1 MADAYLSA
9 TDALAAFRTGEVSP
23 LELFDAI
30 VEAAGRTE
38 PVVNAFTF
46 TDFDASRE
54 RAAHA
59 TELYAQDPA
68 TVRPLEGIVVA
79 VKELIAV
86 RSQQHTLGSRAL
98 RGNVATVTEPA
109 VQRVLDAGAIV
120 HARTNTPEFGCASVT
135 DSPLFGETLNPWNT
149 AFGPAG
155 SSGGSAAAL
164 AAGSTTLAQGTDS
177 AGSLRLPAAACGVVG
192 FKPSRGRVPRLPPMN
207 LEPCEHLGPMARTVA
222 DCALL
227 FSVMAGP
234 HRCDL
239 GSYLPAAD
247 PAGPRT
253 ADGAR
258 VGLAH
263 IDGLDVDLDVAAGL
277 TTSVDA
283 LRNRGAL
290 IADVDLGWTY
300 ERIITATKLVY
311 AGAYGPSVGAVAS
324 ADPQLMSDYALD
336 FVADVMPLA
345 ESPDFTL
352 RARRMVGELQE
363 ALATAFESFDFL
375 LLPTLA
381 FPAPLAGDHYVD
393 HGPVVNGTE
402 QADRWMVGHTVPF
415 NLMSSCPVL
424 SVPSGVARNGIPVG
438 MQIVGRPYGDSAVLA
453 LGAEFEAERDLGLY
467 RQLRPTVDASSGS
480 S

>member
-1 MADAYLSA
+1 MADPYLSA
-9 TDALAAFRTGEVSP
+9 TAALAAFRTREVSP
-23 LELFDAI
+23 LELLDA
-30 VEAAGRTE
+30 VVDAAHRTE
-38 PVVNAFTF
+38 PTVNAFTF
-46 TDFDASRE
+46 TDFGAARE
-54 RAAHA
+54 LAARA
-59 TELYAQDPA
+59 TEVYGKDPDEA
-68 TVRPLEGIVVA
+68 RPLEGIPLA

-86 RSQQHTLGSRAL
+86 RGQQHTLGSRAL
-98 RGNVATVTEPA
+98 RDHSATETEPA
-109 VQRVLDAGAIV
+109 VQRALDAGAIV

-149 AFGPAG
+149 EFGPAG

-164 AAGSTTLAQGTDS
+164 ASGSTTLAQGTDS

-239 GSYLPAAD
+239 GSYLPAVDA
-247 PAGPRT
+247 AGPRV

-263 IDGLDVDLDVAAGL
+263 IDDLAVDVDVAAGVA
-277 TTSVDA
+277 TSANA
-283 LRNRGAL
+283 LRDRGARVWE
-290 IADVDLGWTY
+290 VDLGWTY
-300 ERIITATKLVY
+300 DKIIAATKLVY
-311 AGAYGPSVGAVAS
+311 AAAYAPSVHQVAS
-324 ADPQLMSDYALD
+324 VDPGLMSDYALD
-336 FVADVMPLA
+336 FVAEVMPLA
-345 ESPDFTL
+345 ASPDFTL
-352 RARRMVGELQE
+352 RARQLVGELQE
-363 ALATAFESFDFL
+363 ALATAFETVDFL

-381 FPAPLAGDHYVD
+381 FPAPAAGDHYVD
-393 HGPVVNGTE
+393 HGPIVNGVE

-424 SVPSGVARNGIPVG
+424 SVPSGVAGNGIPVG
-438 MQIVGRPYGDSAVLA
+438 VQIVGRPYGDSAVLA
-453 LGAEFEAERDLGLY
+453 LGAELEAERDLGLY
-467 RQLRPTVDASSGS
+467 TQRRPSPGS
-480 S
+480 APPR

>member
-1 MADAYLSA
+1 MADPYLSA
-9 TDALAAFRTGEVSP
+9 TGALAAFRAREVSP
-23 LELFDAI
+23 LELFDAV
-30 VEAAGRTE
+30 VEAVHRTE
-38 PVVNAFTF
+38 PTVNAFTF
-46 TDFDASRE
+46 TDFDAARE
-54 RAAHA
+54 QATRA
-59 TELYAQDPA
+59 TEVYGKNAQA
-68 TVRPLEGIVVA
+68 ARPLEGILLA

-86 RSQQHTLGSRAL
+86 SGQQHTLGSRAL
-98 RGNVATVTEPA
+98 RDHVAAQTEPA
-109 VQRVLDAGAIV
+109 VQRALDAGAIV

-149 AFGPAG
+149 EFGPAG

-239 GSYLPAAD
+239 GSYLPAD
-247 PAGPRT
+247 ETVGPHL

-258 VGLAH
+258 IGLAR
-263 IDGLDVDLDVAAGL
+263 IDGLDVDVDVAAG
-277 TTSVDA
+277 VAKGADVF
-283 LRNRGAL
+283 RDRGAQMYE
-290 IADVDLGWTY
+290 VDLGWTY
-300 ERIITATKLVY
+300 DTVIAATKLVY
-311 AGAYGPSVGAVAS
+311 AAAYAPSVHEVAS
-324 ADPQLMSDYALD
+324 VDPELMSDYALD
-336 FVADVMPLA
+336 FVAEVMPLA
-345 ESPDFTL
+345 ASPDFTL
-352 RARRMVGELQE
+352 RARRLVGELQE
-363 ALATAFESFDFL
+363 ALATAFETVDFL

-381 FPAPLAGDHYVD
+381 FPAPAAGDHYVD
-393 HGPVVNGTE
+393 HGPVVNGAE

-438 MQIVGRPYGDSAVLA
+438 MQIVGRPYCDSSVLA

-467 RQLRPTVDASSGS
+467 TRVHPAVDVRGRST
-480 S
+480 